1 MYYCSIL
8 KLFLLFSFI
17 AHVNARFYR
26 NVPYANIYAVYKPA
40 EIESEVAEVGPRDS
54 DVAGREESG
63 IPEVPEV
70 RNHEDENYEVS
81 KIRKQLFEKPEVRN
95 RILEGSKFGRTE
107 SGVPE
112 GKKKESGISN
122 ILPGPPPPA
131 HLFILRPDYALMKI
145 NTVANAVKD
154 LLQKRWIQELLEEK

>member
-1 MYYCSIL
+1 MYFCSIL
-8 KLFLLFSFI
+8 KLFLLFLFAI
-17 AHVNARFYR
+17 QVNAGFYR
-26 NVPYANIYAVYKPA
+26 NIPYANIYAVYKPA
-40 EIESEVAEVGPRDS
+40 EMESKIAEFGARDS
-54 DVAGREESG
+54 DVEEKEESR

-70 RNHEDENYEVS
+70 RNQENEDSEVS
-81 KIRKQLFEKPEVRN
+81 KIRKQLFGKPEVRN
-95 RILEGSKFGRTE
+95 RILEGSKFARLE

-112 GKKKESGISN
+112 NRKKESGISN

-145 NTVANAVKD
+145 NTVANAVKN